1 MPSSALLDR
10 DRVSSAS
17 VHQASALPF
26 RRRGRRV
33 EFCVITS
40 SAGRWGFPKGLIAPG
55 ETLVD
60 TALKEALEEAGLRGR
75 ILGDPLG
82 CYQIT
87 KRGRDMTVV
96 LFLMDVTKCKQK
108 WEEKDCRKRRWV
120 TVEEARQMLGMPQ
133 LREYLEAAVAR
144 ITR

>member
-1 MPSSALLDR
+1 MIS
-10 DRVSSAS
+10 
-17 VHQASALPF
+17 
-26 RRRGRRV
+26 
-33 EFCVITS
+33 
-40 SAGRWGFPKGLIAPG
+40 PG

-96 LFLMDVTKCKQK
+96 VFLMDVTKCKQK
-108 WEEKDCRKRRWV
+108 WDEKDCRQRRWV
-120 TVEEARQMLGMPQ
+120 TLDEARQMLGLPQ
-133 LREYLEAAVAR
+133 LKEYLDAAAVR
-144 ITR
+144 IAS